1 MEAVDT
7 NTNGTRTQAQ
17 PGNKVTKD
25 TKQRRH
31 LPSLPSATSATEM
44 TAIAYKGLSD
54 KTPVEWTFLKN
65 YELFSLSPDGSFPM
79 MKVSRSKAVR
89 LSDREVLMVGGGR
102 CYRIALSN
110 HYERAA
116 F

>member
-1 MEAVDT
+1 MDT
-7 NTNGTRTQAQ
+7 IEINSNGTKTQPQ
-17 PGNKVTKD
+17 PGNKPVKD

-44 TAIAYKGLSD
+44 TAIAYNGLSD
-54 KTPVEWTFLKN
+54 KTPVEWSFLKN

-102 CYRIALSN
+102 CYRVSLSN